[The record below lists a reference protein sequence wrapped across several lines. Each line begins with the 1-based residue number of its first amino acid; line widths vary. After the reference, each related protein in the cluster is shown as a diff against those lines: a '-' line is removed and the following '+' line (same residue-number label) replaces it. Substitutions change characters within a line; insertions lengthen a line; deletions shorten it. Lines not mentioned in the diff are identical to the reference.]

1 MEIKLTIGGVG
12 REEILARLQRQG
24 IQLNDY
30 ARQWLGHPGFHL
42 LDQPQTVTLRILELG
57 ALGCAGGATLPQIFR
72 LAARNGLS
80 PCAPETALFLRLA
93 LDAQPQS
100 TNSVLSGAHHSPQGA
115 IVVASER
122 LSGDEAFPAGLY
134 LRHVDGILWLRGYV
148 CGDDYLWQP
157 QDIFAFAVCEK
168 E

>member
-30 ARQWLGHPGFHL
+30 ARQWLDHPGFHL
-42 LDQPQTVTLRILELG
+42 LDPPQTVTLRILELG

-80 PCAPETALFLRLA
+80 PCAPETALFPAACFGCAAAEHKFRSFRHT
-93 LDAQPQS
+93 P
-100 TNSVLSGAHHSPQGA
+100 
-115 IVVASER
+115 
-122 LSGDEAFPAGLY
+122 FPAGCDRRRFGTS
-134 LRHVDGILWLRGYV
+134 LRR
-148 CGDDYLWQP
+148 
-157 QDIFAFAVCEK
+157 
-168 E
+168 